1 MNSKMNARVVGR
13 RIPSID
19 AAEKVT
25 GSTIYIDDLPLQG
38 LLVGKALRSPHSHA
52 RILNVDT
59 SRAER
64 LSGVYA
70 VLSRNNTPATKFGIN
85 VKDETAFC
93 REKVRYEGDEVAA
106 VAAIDEDT
114 AREALA
120 LIDVEYEI
128 LPAATDP
135 FSALEGGALL
145 VHDSVARNI
154 ANQFHIR
161 RGEIDEA
168 FADAEAIF
176 SDDFH
181 THLAHQA
188 YIEPTGCVAQW
199 HPNGQISLWG
209 CLQSVFLI
217 RTFLLSPVMG
227 MPADDFRVTQ
237 TKPGGAF
244 GGKLDVKAALMA
256 AMLSQAAQKPVKF
269 MLSLEEDLSSMRPRM
284 PVHISLE
291 SAWKKNGALA
301 GKRVKIVAENGAY
314 CSLSPAIMSSIALRT
329 DNLYRTPA
337 VEIEG
342 KLVYTN
348 AIPSGQMRG
357 FGNVQATYAWE
368 SHLDNVADGLGI
380 DPAELRLKNY
390 TEKGDVSL
398 HGWKIES
405 CAVADATNYVVNK
418 IDWKAKRARGG
429 KGRGVG
435 LASCIHVSG
444 NKGFSA
450 ALGPDGT
457 DPSSGVVRID
467 EEGRVEIWSGESDL
481 GQGATSV
488 MAFIASE
495 IMGIPVDHFSVP
507 PTDTGYMPFGMGA
520 FASRITL
527 IGGNAIKI
535 AAEDA
540 RKNLLEAAAEA
551 MEIPASDLEIVE
563 GEVKAKSLPDRKM
576 PVGEVVRKA
585 GSVIE
590 GEGKWLAGG
599 EVLDDQKYGNPSTTY
614 SFSTHAAEVEVDMET
629 GVVTVIKIYAG
640 HDPGRVINRLGA
652 EGQVEGGVIQ
662 GMSYS
667 MLEGLSPDAG
677 HVRARNFHDYLIATS
692 MDAPRVEHDFF
703 ESMDPHGPF
712 GAKGLAEVA
721 INPITAAICNAI
733 YHATGGARIRT
744 LPITPERVLEAIEE
758 AGKKVGINLPIRR
771 KTKTENK

>member
-1 MNSKMNARVVGR
+1 MP
-13 RIPSID
+13 IID
-19 AAEKVT
+19 AVEKVSGAT
-25 GSTIYIDDLPLQG
+25 VFINDLELPGALI
-38 LLVGKALRSPHSHA
+38 GKALRSPHPHA
-52 RILNVDT
+52 RILNIDT

-64 LSGVYA
+64 LPGVAA
-70 VLSRNNTPATKFGIN
+70 VLSRNNTPEAPFGIN
-85 VKDETAFC
+85 IKDEAAFC

-106 VAAIDEDT
+106 VAAVDEDT
-114 AREALA
+114 AREALS
-120 LIDVEYEI
+120 LIKVEYEV
-128 LPAATDP
+128 LPSATDP
-135 FSALEGGALL
+135 FAALEEGAPL
-145 VHDSVARNI
+145 VHDSTARNI
-154 ANQFHIR
+154 ANQFHIK

-168 FADAEAIF
+168 FKSAEAVF
-176 SDDFH
+176 SDEFH
-181 THLAHQA
+181 THFAHQA
-188 YIEPTGCVAQW
+188 YIEPTGCAARW
-199 HPNGQISLWG
+199 HSDGRLSLWG

-217 RTFLLSPVMG
+217 RTFMLSPVMG
-227 MPADDFRVTQ
+227 MPADDFRVMQ

-269 MLSLEEDLSSMRPRM
+269 ILSLEEDLASMRPRG
-284 PVHISLE
+284 PAHISLE

-337 VEIEG
+337 AEIEG

-348 AIPSGQMRG
+348 VIPSGQMRG

-368 SHLDNVADGLGI
+368 SHIDNVADGLGI

-405 CAVADATNYVVNK
+405 CAVADATRYVVDK

-467 EEGRVEIWSGESDL
+467 EEGQVEIWSGESDL
-481 GQGATSV
+481 GQGSASV
-488 MAFIASE
+488 MAYIASE
-495 IMGIPVDHFSVP
+495 VLGIPVARFKVP
-507 PTDTGYMPFGMGA
+507 PTDTGYMPYGLGA

-527 IGGNAIKI
+527 LGGNAVKL

-551 MEIPASDLEIVE
+551 MEISVSDLEIVE
-563 GEVKAKSLPDRKM
+563 GEVKAKSFPDRKM
-576 PVGEVVRKA
+576 PVEEVVRKA
-585 GSVIE
+585 GSIIE
-590 GEGKWLAGG
+590 GSGKWLAGG
-599 EVLDDQKYGNPSTTY
+599 DVLDDQKYGNPSTTY

-629 GVVTVIKIYAG
+629 GVVTVLQICAG

-652 EGQVEGGVIQ
+652 EGQVEGGAVQ

-667 MLEGLSPDAG
+667 MMEGLAPDAG
-677 HVRARNFHDYLIATS
+677 HVRGRNFHDYLIATS
-692 MDAPRVEHDFF
+692 MDIPPVEHDFF
-703 ESMDPHGPF
+703 ESMDPHGPY

-733 YHATGGARIRT
+733 YHATGGARIHT
-744 LPITPERVLEAIEE
+744 LPISPERVLAAIE
-758 AGKKVGINLPIRR
+758 NLE
-771 KTKTENK
+771 K